1 MSPACE
7 TNSSAC
13 SLAEQFRALPIEE
26 RKRRIEELSEVE
38 AEALLHDWEFF
49 GRPAQ
54 FEPEEFKNGTKTNWL
69 VMAGRGFGKTRVGA
83 EQVRKWVKDFPIVNL
98 VGPTVADVRDV
109 MVRGIGAGS
118 SILEVCRRDER
129 PEYEPSKR
137 RLTWPNGA
145 VSLLFSAED
154 PEALRGPQHM
164 KIWGDEIA
172 AWKYPDETMEQIE
185 FGLRLGTL
193 PQAVYTTT
201 PKPTKLIRQLA
212 KDPETV
218 ITSGSTYDNQA
229 NLAQKFFSKIVRKY
243 EGTRLGRQELN
254 AELLA
259 DNPGALWTL
268 KAIDA
273 DRVRAFPQLIRI
285 VVGVDPAVS
294 SEEEAAETG
303 IVVAGVGPAP
313 DGKPGPEHFYVF
325 DDATIKDSPDAWT
338 SQVVASYAEHKADR
352 IIAEVNNG
360 GDLVEAL
367 LRTKKLEFAYR
378 AVHATRGKIRRA
390 EPIAAL
396 YEQHRVHHVGA
407 FPTLE
412 DQMCDYVPGKKGPSP
427 DRMDALVW
435 ALWALSNPEDTESV
449 VTYEERSSIS
459 PDLDE
464 FDAREE
470 W

>member
-1 MSPACE
+1 MSQACE
-7 TNSSAC
+7 TSSSQC
-13 SLAEQFRALPIEE
+13 SLAEQFRRLPLAKRKEFIEQ
-26 RKRRIEELSEVE
+26 LSDAE
-38 AEALLHDWEFF
+38 AEVFLHDWHIWA
-49 GRPAQ
+49 RPEQLA
-54 FEPEEFKNGTKTNWL
+54 PEDFRNGSKTNWL
-69 VMAGRGFGKTRVGA
+69 CKAGRGFGKTRVGA
-83 EQVRKWVKDFPIVNL
+83 EQVREWVKTFPIVNL

-109 MVRGIGAGS
+109 MVQGSGAGS
-118 SILEVCRRDER
+118 SIMEVCREDER
-129 PEYEPSKR
+129 PEYLPSKR
-137 RLTWPNGA
+137 RLVWPNGT
-145 VSLLFSAED
+145 VSLLFTAED
-154 PEALRGPQHM
+154 PESLRGPQCY
-164 KIWGDEIA
+164 KLWGDEVK
-172 AWKYPDETMEQIE
+172 AWKYAVETFVQID
-185 FGLRLGTL
+185 FNLRLGSS

-201 PKPTKLIRQLA
+201 PAPTQAIRALVA
-212 KDPETV
+212 DPETIV
-218 ITSGSTYDNQA
+218 TSGSTYDNKS
-229 NLAQKFFSKIVRKY
+229 NLAEKFFSKIVKKY
-243 EGTRLGRQELN
+243 EGTRLGRQELM
-254 AELLA
+254 AELLT

-273 DRVRAFPQLIRI
+273 DRLRQCPQLTRI

-294 SEEEAAETG
+294 SEEESAETG
-303 IVVAGVGPAP
+303 IVVAGVGPSP
-313 DGKPGPEHFYVF
+313 DGKPGPEHYYVI

-338 SQVVASYAEHKADR
+338 SKVIEAYVQHKADR
-352 IIAEVNNG
+352 VIAEVNNG

-407 FPTLE
+407 FQTLE

-435 ALWALSNPEDTESV
+435 ALWALSTPEDEESI

-464 FDAREE
+464 FDARED